1 MPFEFGGFK
10 PSKGFE
16 FGNFNTN
23 KWKPKEVNPYRA
35 SDGRRL
41 ESEINFYNQDSLWT
55 RWRRGYEI
63 YTTLQNLLDEVDS
76 DCPVEYRTKHLKT
89 AM

>member
-16 FGNFNTN
+16 FRNFNTN

-41 ESEINFYNQDSLWT
+41 ESEINLYNQDS
-55 RWRRGYEI
+55 
-63 YTTLQNLLDEVDS
+63 
-76 DCPVEYRTKHLKT
+76 
-89 AM
+89 